1 MTLITTINYFMRGE
15 NYMKSLTKKLLASV
29 FVMVF
34 ALVAVATTTFAWF
47 TISNEATVGP
57 IDVDVRADS
66 EDLTVKVLKSKIT
79 GTPSSAT
86 DSVGDRKS
94 VV

>member
-1 MTLITTINYFMRGE
+1 
-15 NYMKSLTKKLLASV
+15 MKSLTKKLLASV

-57 IDVDVRADS
+57 IDVDVRAD
-66 EDLTVKVLKSKIT
+66 
-79 GTPSSAT
+79 
-86 DSVGDRKS
+86 RKS
-94 VV
+94 TRLNSSH